1 MRAIIESIPCHAAD
15 GIAVESLAADPYA
28 HGEPAGSV
36 PPSAISGP
44 QANFAPDN
52 KATVQGADSQIN
64 TVEIAQRVNQELGI
78 NLETTTAG
86 WKRELDCLEGNL
98 ARPRLRYSDL
108 NRFRDELLRVRS
120 AVQEVPKASG
130 TLFPR

>member
-1 MRAIIESIPCHAAD
+1 MRRP
-15 GIAVESLAADPYA
+15 V
-28 HGEPAGSV
+28 PAGSA

-44 QANFAPDN
+44 QANSAPDN
-52 KATVQGADSQIN
+52 KATVQGADSRIN

-86 WKRELDCLEGNL
+86 WKRELDRLEGDL

>member
-1 MRAIIESIPCHAAD
+1 MWEFFSD
-15 GIAVESLAADPYA
+15 GEA
-28 HGEPAGSV
+28 
-36 PPSAISGP
+36 PPH
-44 QANFAPDN
+44 F
-52 KATVQGADSQIN
+52 N

-86 WKRELDCLEGNL
+86 WKRELDRLEGDL

-108 NRFRDELLRVRS
+108 NRFRELLRVRS

>member
-1 MRAIIESIPCHAAD
+1 MPRRGWNC
-15 GIAVESLAADPYA
+15 GKSLAADPYA

-52 KATVQGADSQIN
+52 KATVQGANSQIN

-78 NLETTTAG
+78 NLEITTAG
-86 WKRELDCLEGNL
+86 WKRDWTAWKAILLVRVFAILSSIDFATSCCGVV
-98 ARPRLRYSDL
+98 PR
-108 NRFRDELLRVRS
+108 
-120 AVQEVPKASG
+120 VQEVPKASG
-130 TLFPR
+130 TLFPRQAFSIG

>member
-1 MRAIIESIPCHAAD
+1 VRAIIESIQCHAAD
-15 GIAVESLAADPYA
+15 GIAVEALAADPYA
-28 HGEPAGSV
+28 HGEPAGSA

-44 QANFAPDN
+44 QANSAH
-52 KATVQGADSQIN
+52 KATVQGADSRINN
-64 TVEIAQRVNQELGI
+64 TVEIAQRMNQELGI
-78 NLETTTAG
+78 NLESTTAG
-86 WKRELDCLEGNL
+86 WKRELDRLEGDL

>member
-1 MRAIIESIPCHAAD
+1 MD
-15 GIAVESLAADPYA
+15 
-28 HGEPAGSV
+28 
-36 PPSAISGP
+36 
-44 QANFAPDN
+44 
-52 KATVQGADSQIN
+52 QGRHQGRPH
-64 TVEIAQRVNQELGI
+64 RVNQELGI

-86 WKRELDCLEGNL
+86 WKRELDRLEGDL

-130 TLFPR
+130 TLFTCEAFSIG

>member
-1 MRAIIESIPCHAAD
+1 VRAIIESIQCHAAD

-28 HGEPAGSV
+28 HGEPSGSA

-52 KATVQGADSQIN
+52 KATVQGADSRIN
-64 TVEIAQRVNQELGI
+64 TVELGI
-78 NLETTTAG
+78 NLETTTAR
-86 WKRELDCLEGNL
+86 WKRELDRLEGDL

-108 NRFRDELLRVRS
+108 NRFRDELLRVSFRGPGGS
-120 AVQEVPKASG
+120 KASG